1 MGNVLSDGMTANEL
15 VLDLLSG
22 HETHEL
28 PVAALCRAASIMG
41 IGEQTLRVALTRLVQ
56 QGKITAR
63 SRAVYTWNPGG
74 HGLFQDVRNWLYK
87 ERQMAPWTGGWI
99 GVLDSDMTRTDR
111 ATLRGHFK
119 ALELRGFKLLRNDL
133 SLRPDNIEGGV
144 QQVREELIALGL
156 SPIAT
161 VIGVTSLTSED
172 ERHAK
177 GLWDIQSLDRSYSE
191 CLHRLEA
198 SLQATPSMSLEQA
211 AAHTLI
217 EGRRIIREIILDPLL
232 PDEMFDSAKRHQLIE
247 NMTAYQGQARAIW
260 LEALA
265 L

>member
-1 MGNVLSDGMTANEL
+1 MSDSITTNEL

-28 PVAALCRAASIMG
+28 PVATLCRAGALMG

-63 SRAVYTWNPGG
+63 SRAVYAWNPGG
-74 HGLFQDVRNWLYK
+74 HGLFQDVRNWLFK

-99 GVLDSDMTRTDR
+99 GVLDSDMARTNR
-111 ATLRGHFK
+111 ATLKSHFK

-133 SLRPDNIEGGV
+133 SLRPDNIQGGAR
-144 QQVREELIALGL
+144 QVRQELMTLGL
-156 SPIAT
+156 SPSAT
-161 VIGVTSLTSED
+161 VIGVTSLAEED
-172 ERHAK
+172 ERYAWA
-177 GLWDIQSLDRSYSE
+177 LWDTGALDRSYSE
-191 CLHRLEA
+191 CLKRLDE
-198 SLQATPSMSLEQA
+198 SEQAIPSMSLEQA

-217 EGRRIIREIILDPLL
+217 EGRRVIRKIILDPLL
-232 PDEMFDSAKRHQLIE
+232 PDEMFDSAQRRQLIE
-247 NMTAYQGQARAIW
+247 QMSAYQVKARAIW